1 MSETIKNTNKESN
14 TNSNNNQDINQK
26 QEKDNLPPNKDL
38 MKEKMDEI
46 KSMYEQM
53 IKLRKQNLEGYKK
66 IDTSK

>member
-1 MSETIKNTNKESN
+1 
-14 TNSNNNQDINQK
+14 
-26 QEKDNLPPNKDL
+26 
-38 MKEKMDEI
+38 MKEKVDEI